1 MSAGGASTEAEAP
14 DDSHRRR
21 RSLELRCDEVHPC
34 RCEEVFRGSTPD
46 EVVRQ
51 AREHGE
57 LVHFFTPAFYRPR
70 RIARMIRAAEG
81 G

>member
-1 MSAGGASTEAEAP
+1 MSAGGASAEAEAP

-21 RSLELRCDEVHPC
+21 GNLELRCDEVHPC
-34 RCEEVFRGSTPD
+34 RCDAVFRASTPG

-57 LVHFFTPAFYRPR
+57 LVHFFTPVFYRPR
-70 RIARMIRAAEG
+70 RIAGMMRAAKG
-81 G
+81 V